1 VLQPQ
6 FLDIKTIEQVA
17 EIEENNGRL
26 HEMDM
31 ESNINLH
38 QVSVD
43 QVEVEL
49 KRKIES
55 TNAKIQQL
63 MKNQADQMQRLQT

>member
-1 VLQPQ
+1 
-6 FLDIKTIEQVA
+6 
-17 EIEENNGRL
+17 
-26 HEMDM
+26 M
-31 ESNINLH
+31 ESNINLD